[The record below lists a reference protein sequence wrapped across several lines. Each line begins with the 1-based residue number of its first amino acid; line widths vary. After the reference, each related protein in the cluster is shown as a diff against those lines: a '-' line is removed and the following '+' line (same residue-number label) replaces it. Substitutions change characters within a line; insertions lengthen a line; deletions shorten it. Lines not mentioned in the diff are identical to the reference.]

1 MSFPYGNDKSQLEIT
16 TALFTRWSI
25 AMKTTQIKA
34 LANRRHTKAQ
44 LDRARRT
51 LSGMTADERAAANR
65 IATKYGITDE
75 QAVANLV
82 TIVDACDD
90 DSPDI
95 EPLTA
100 DPTETRAA
108 VARIAAKYGIT
119 TEDIEAMSLDDFTR
133 LVATHHRNGTPAE
146 TLAKL
151 TKGLGKHPAEIERD
165 AAITFA
171 KINATEAE
179 RLRQENAN
187 TVREAAADIAAL
199 SQKHDSEITELTRR
213 MIATDQ
219 PAAKT
224 SKTAGPNL
232 PPPPDGLQWVD
243 MHTATKRL
251 GKSRETIRR
260 QANAG
265 AIHYHKTNPNEPRSK
280 AYYAVPPPRPIV

>member
-1 MSFPYGNDKSQLEIT
+1 
-16 TALFTRWSI
+16 
-25 AMKTTQIKA
+25 MKTTQIKA

-75 QAVANLV
+75 QAVANLA

-119 TEDIEAMSLDDFTR
+119 TEDIEAMSLDGFTQ
-133 LVATHHRNGTPAE
+133 LVATYHRSIPPAE

-151 TKGLGKHPAEIERD
+151 AKGLGKHPAETERD

-199 SQKHDSEITELTRR
+199 SQKHDSEIAELTRR

-219 PAAKT
+219 PAT
-224 SKTAGPNL
+224 TMTTGPNL
-232 PPPPDGLQWVD
+232 PPLPDDQEW
-243 MHTATKRL
+243 TTKRIAAKRYGVSEDTIERWTKA
-251 GKSRETIRR
+251 GKIR
-260 QANAG
+260 
-265 AIHYHKTNPNEPRSK
+265 YHKTDPNTRQSA
-280 AYYAVPPPRPIV
+280 AYYAAPRASR